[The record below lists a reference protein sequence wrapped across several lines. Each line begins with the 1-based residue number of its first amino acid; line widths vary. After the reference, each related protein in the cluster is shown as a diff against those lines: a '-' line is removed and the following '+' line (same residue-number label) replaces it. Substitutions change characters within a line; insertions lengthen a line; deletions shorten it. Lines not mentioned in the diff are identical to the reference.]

1 MPASLHDWREFQIP
15 LAERKVSVSTLA
27 CYRIVRS
34 DPVYRSGAGLG
45 GEAKDFS
52 LAIVFDADFI
62 FARGKFIKFGNS
74 KVLG

>member
-1 MPASLHDWREFQIP
+1 MPDWRELQIA
-15 LAERKVSVSTLA
+15 LVERIIFISTLA

-34 DPVYRSGAGLG
+34 DPAYRSEAGLG

-62 FARGKFIKFGNS
+62 FARGKFIKFGNT